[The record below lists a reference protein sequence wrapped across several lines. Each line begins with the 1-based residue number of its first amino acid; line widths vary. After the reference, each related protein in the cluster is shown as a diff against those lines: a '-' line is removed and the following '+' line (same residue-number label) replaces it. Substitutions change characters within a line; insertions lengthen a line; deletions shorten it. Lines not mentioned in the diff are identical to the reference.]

1 MECTQR
7 SDFRLGL
14 GLLASTLIHA
24 TLAIVWGQLIETP
37 SSKQTPSTPK
47 AQQFKLENLSN
58 SQIQKIRQ
66 AGVRGGSKDGFNAPV
81 PQTQKSAKVK
91 RSETQAKS
99 GQNDISLQDLSPRP
113 QRAAHSNQQV
123 RPQTNSSNRDAGDL
137 RVSAQEV
144 TAQRIARQQRSIQG
158 EVLRE
163 LSAST
168 RAREVIETTGFNL
181 QFDPPE
187 GIPQDEL
194 NSVEKIFYSF
204 QKRTF
209 TSYVTTFI
217 SNYHQMSLQSSKLKR
232 SLQTQSHDLLGRVE
246 FNDKG
251 ETASI
256 RIMEGSPI
264 KEVQNLFEKT
274 LKDLKLPNP
283 PKDLLREDGRF
294 VIYYRLKIN
303 D

>member
-1 MECTQR
+1 MEWTQR
-7 SDFRLGL
+7 SDFRLALGFL
-14 GLLASTLIHA
+14 ASIFMHGLLALMWGHLSTVTISDKGPTA
-24 TLAIVWGQLIETP
+24 
-37 SSKQTPSTPK
+37 SSSER
-47 AQQFKLENLSN
+47 FELENLSD

-81 PQTQKSAKVK
+81 PQ
-91 RSETQAKS
+91 SESMPPDKTKKNQS
-99 GQNDISLQDLSPRP
+99 PQMGQDRISLQDLAPRP
-113 QRAAHSNQQV
+113 GSSTGQETAPRTRDKNQ
-123 RPQTNSSNRDAGDL
+123 DASAL
-137 RVSAQEV
+137 RVSNKEV
-144 TAQRIARQQRSIQG
+144 AAQRIARQQQAIQG
-158 EVLRE
+158 EVLKE
-163 LSAST
+163 LSASS
-168 RAREVIETTGFNL
+168 RAREVIQTTGFNL

-204 QKRTF
+204 QRRTF
-209 TSYVTTFI
+209 TSYVNTFI
-217 SNYHQMSLQSSKLKR
+217 SNYHQMTLQSSKLKR

-246 FNDKG
+246 FNHKG

-264 KEVQNLFEKT
+264 QEVQDLFEKT

-283 PKDLLREDGRF
+283 PQDLLRQDGRF